1 MYLSL
6 CRAYA
11 LYFCGGRE
19 GEGEGNRQAKGW
31 WKGERRG
38 GKQTKELPFNAN

>member
-19 GEGEGNRQAKGW
+19 GEGEGAKGIVGRRE
-31 WKGERRG
+31 KGRETEKRVA
-38 GKQTKELPFNAN
+38 FNAN